1 MPENTNNEVE
11 LVEKQE
17 TDEESVDLPP
27 KVKKLFNM
35 EDY

>member
-1 MPENTNNEVE
+1 MENEGNNIE
-11 LVEKQE
+11 L
-17 TDEESVDLPP
+17 TEEHLTEEEELDLPP